1 MDDLKLINARLQEIN
16 KEFRDLSA
24 LKKKIQDENAKA
36 SIAAKYGEYK
46 FMVKSSTLVETI
58 DFDKLL
64 TEAELQVGRN
74 EFGLPVIAYNF
85 GNGLSYFPIV
95 KTTEEA
101 NARLALDKLLT
112 ISDTI
117 KENFKQDQS
126 KTNEVNVLLNLF
138 EEALEIEV
146 RGAKQDNTNSEDI
159 SE

>member
-1 MDDLKLINARLQEIN
+1 MDDLKLINSRLQELN

-24 LKKKIQDENAKA
+24 LKKKIQDENNKA
-36 SIAAKYGEYK
+36 NIAAKYGEYK
-46 FMVKSSTLVETI
+46 FMIKSSTSVEPI

-64 TEAELQVGRN
+64 ADAELQVGRN

-101 NARLALDKLLT
+101 NPRLALDKLLT

-117 KENFKQDQS
+117 KDNFKQDQS
-126 KTNEVNVLLNLF
+126 KTNDVNALLNLF

-146 RGAKQDNTNSEDI
+146 RGAVQINTDSEDV

>member
-24 LKKKIQDENAKA
+24 LKKKIQDESARA
-36 SIAAKYGEYK
+36 SITAKYGEYK
-46 FMVKSSTLVETI
+46 FMIKSSTLIEPI

-64 TEAELQVGRN
+64 KEAELQVGRN

-85 GNGLSYFPIV
+85 GNGISYFPIV
-95 KTTEEA
+95 KTVEEA
-101 NARLALDKLLT
+101 SARLALDKLLT
-112 ISDTI
+112 ISETI
-117 KENFKQDQS
+117 KDNFKQDQS

-146 RGAKQDNTNSEDI
+146 RRVESISANSENI
-159 SE
+159 SD

>member
-36 SIAAKYGEYK
+36 NIAAKYGEYK
-46 FMVKSSTLVETI
+46 FMIKSSTSIEPI

-64 TEAELQVGRN
+64 AEADLQVGRN

-95 KTTEEA
+95 KTVEEA
-101 NARLALDKLLT
+101 SARLALDKLLT

-117 KENFKQDQS
+117 KDGFKQDQT

-146 RGAKQDNTNSEDI
+146 RGAQQVDTSSEDI